1 MALTA
6 AERGSVQEGEA
17 EWEQDLVR
25 RIMGYVAHSD
35 SGEEIRRRHDRT
47 GARILYGQHWAKRM
61 PNDRAA
67 ITANVALAL
76 TLQKLALMTRQ
87 DPVPVV
93 MPKSASDTEAADCM
107 RLVLID
113 NWRNDG
119 MTKKL
124 RRLIMLAIAT
134 RTAAL
139 KVGWDPV
146 ANGGHGAIYTD
157 VVPGWNLI
165 IDNRSG
171 DPNLMEYGG
180 HRIFVSRQ
188 RSMLMY
194 PGAAKKIKAAENA
207 SGNYSRQGPLPK
219 GAPVPTP
226 WARRSM
232 PAPGAT
238 IVNGKP
244 VVTSFAGEI
253 GDATPYAKDVEIIE
267 MYHRDHT
274 LATKFVP
281 RRDHAG
287 RIVQEPL
294 RDEAGNLHIE
304 FATDEYTTTETGE
317 VVGIPNPYFV
327 MQDVME
333 EKLARVYPH
342 WRRTTILLPDEI
354 LLEDIP
360 WDGPFPFAYYTDLD
374 PLDGLIGRG
383 SLLQTEQLQGLINVG
398 MSTTTDNLR
407 MGSLNAW
414 FAGAASGLNENTQ
427 IIPNVGQVVPV
438 GDVSQIKN
446 ITSPSLDANF
456 FTLMSTTQSFMER
469 IIGTWGIMMG
479 QQQGRTDSTGATGML
494 AETGGARIDMDL
506 DNVCETLRQ
515 WARIV
520 SWFAQQGYDEA
531 HAVAVEDETG
541 QVGFQNASAPYLIGE
556 FNFQVE
562 IQSDHAWSATARQ
575 RRDLEE
581 LKEGLI
587 DKVEY
592 YQRQGTPNWRNML
605 KRMIAFGGPAAAMG
619 PAASP
624 PPRMRATPPGG
635 SSHRSR
641 GRQPYAQ

>member
-6 AERGSVQEGEA
+6 AERSTVREGEA
-17 EWEQDLVR
+17 EWEAELVR
-25 RIMGYVAHSD
+25 RVMGYIAHGD
-35 SGEEIRRRHDRT
+35 QGEEVRRRHDRI
-47 GARILYGQHWAKRM
+47 GARLLYGQHWAKRM

-67 ITANVALAL
+67 ITANIGLAL
-76 TLQKLALMTRQ
+76 VLQKLALMTRQ

-93 MPKSASDTEAADCM
+93 TPKTKGDSEAANLM

-113 NWRNDG
+113 NWQNDG

-124 RRLIMLAIAT
+124 RRLIMLAVAT

-157 VVPGWNLI
+157 VVAGWNLI
-165 IDNRSG
+165 VDNRSG
-171 DPNLMEYGG
+171 DPNLMDYCG

-194 PGAAKKIKAAENA
+194 PKAAEKIKAAGDTQ
-207 SGNYSRQGPLPK
+207 SNYHRQGPLPR
-219 GAPVPTP
+219 GASVPNP
-226 WARRSM
+226 WSRRSL

-253 GDATPYAKDVEIIE
+253 GDDSPFAKDVEIIE
-267 MYHRDHT
+267 VYHRDHT
-274 LATKFVP
+274 LVPKFVP

-287 RIVQEPL
+287 RIVQEPA
-294 RDEAGNLHIE
+294 RDELGNLQIQ
-304 FATDEYTTTETGE
+304 FATDEYIPTETGE
-317 VVGIPNPYFV
+317 IIGLPNPYFI
-327 MQDVME
+327 MQDVLE
-333 EKLARVYPH
+333 QRLVRVYPH
-342 WRRTTILLPDEI
+342 WRRTTVLLPDRI

-360 WDGPFPFAYYTDLD
+360 WDGPLPLCFYTDLE

-414 FAGAASGLNENTQ
+414 FAGAASGLNENSQ
-427 IIPNVGQVVPV
+427 IIPNVGQVIPV
-438 GDVSQIKN
+438 GDVAQIKN
-446 ITSPSLDANF
+446 VTAPGLDANF

-469 IIGTWGIMMG
+469 IIGTWGVMMG

-515 WARIV
+515 WAKIV
-520 SWFAQQGYDEA
+520 SWFAQQGYDEQ
-531 HAVAVEDETG
+531 HSIAVEDDSG
-541 QVGFQNASAPYLIGE
+541 NVGFQTVAAPYLLGE
-556 FNFQVE
+556 FNMQVE
-562 IQSDHAWSATARQ
+562 IQSDHAWSASARQ

-581 LKEGLI
+581 LKEGII
-587 DKVEY
+587 DKIEY
-592 YQRQGTPNWRNML
+592 YQRQGTPNWRQML

-635 SSHRSR
+635 SRPHR
-641 GRQPYAQ
+641 GRQPYA